1 MSATLFEINLQRV
14 LLAVTALL
22 VLYPVG
28 WILFVSLMPEGHLS
42 LASYEHLFTEGSLI
56 RSFVNSM
63 GVATASS
70 LIALV
75 LGVPLAFLAVRTD
88 LRYRRFISLFAM
100 VPFITPAFIGGLA
113 WVVLGAPRT
122 GILNLAGKWLG
133 LSEPWLNIYSLYG
146 MIFALG
152 IYMSPYVFVLTA
164 SVLSAIDP
172 ALEEAAA
179 VSGSGPFSVIR
190 SVVLPLATPGIAAAA
205 LLAFLNSVEQFGI
218 PAILGRP
225 ANVFVLPTEIYSLM
239 NRFPPDTSQASSAA
253 MLLLVISAA
262 AVSLQ
267 QNMISRRSYVTI
279 TGKGFR
285 QRRFGLGKWRYAAYF
300 FVGTYGFIAVGL
312 PMLALLLSSFLVA
325 GTVTL
330 TGNSFSVQHYAY
342 LFESYPATTRSLL
355 NGFIYS
361 AIGATVALVLAALSA
376 YFIARYRTMLT
387 WLMRTIL
394 MFPLVLPGIVIG
406 TGLLLAYIRPPI
418 VLYGTMW
425 ILVVS
430 YITRFLPFA
439 ERASSAALQQIDRSL
454 EEASVVC
461 GASWLTTSWMV
472 IIPLIRPA
480 LIGGWLLLFVSM
492 LRELGT
498 SVLLY
503 SFGQEVPAVVLFD
516 LLDSGNMGAMS
527 AYANILIAISV
538 AIVIGF
544 QKLLR
549 SEFAPSG

>member
-1 MSATLFEINLQRV
+1 MSATLFESNLQRV
-14 LLAVTALL
+14 LLAITAVL

-28 WILFVSLMPEGHLS
+28 WILFVSVTPSGQFS
-42 LASYEHLFTEGSLI
+42 FASYVHLFTEGALVK
-56 RSFVNSM
+56 SFVNSI

-70 LIALV
+70 LIAL
-75 LGVPLAFLAVRTD
+75 LFGVPLAFLAVRTD

-133 LSEPWLNIYSLYG
+133 LSEPWLNIYSLHG
-146 MIFALG
+146 MIFTLG
-152 IYMSPYVFVLTA
+152 IYMSPYVFVLTSA
-164 SVLSAIDP
+164 VLSAIDP
-172 ALEEAAA
+172 TLEEAAA
-179 VSGSGPFSVIR
+179 VSGSGPLSVIR

-239 NRFPPDTSQASSAA
+239 NRLPPDTSQASSAA
-253 MLLLVISAA
+253 VLLLVLSAA
-262 AVSLQ
+262 AVALQ

-285 QRRFGLGKWRYAAYF
+285 QQKFDLGGWRYVAYA
-300 FVGTYGFIAVGL
+300 FVGTYAVIAVGL
-312 PMLALLLSSFLVA
+312 PVLALLLSSLLVA
-325 GTVTL
+325 GTITL
-330 TGNSFSVQHYAY
+330 TDNSFSLQHYAY
-342 LFESYPATTRSLL
+342 LFDSYPATTRSLV
-355 NGFIYS
+355 NGFVYS

-376 YFIARYRTMLT
+376 YFIARYRTVLT

-439 ERASSAALQQIDRSL
+439 ERASAAALQQIDRSL

-461 GASWLTTSWMV
+461 GASWLTTVWTV
-472 IIPLIRPA
+472 LVPLIRPA
-480 LIGGWLLLFVSM
+480 LVGGWLLLFVSM

-527 AYANILIAISV
+527 AYANILLAISIAIV
-538 AIVIGF
+538 VGF